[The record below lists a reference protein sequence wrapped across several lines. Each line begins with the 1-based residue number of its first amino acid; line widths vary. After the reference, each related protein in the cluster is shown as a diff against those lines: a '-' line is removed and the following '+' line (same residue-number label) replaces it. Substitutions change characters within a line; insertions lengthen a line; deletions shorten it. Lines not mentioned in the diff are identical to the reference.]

1 MTRAAVLGC
10 FFVVALA
17 SCGATQSPQPQS
29 IELGAEV
36 TLAPGASAAFKPAGI
51 VVQFVGI
58 AADSRCPRDVT
69 CMWAGEVK
77 AIISIRNAQQPPVR
91 HEMLEGGHATSGDY
105 RISLV
110 RVLPEPVS
118 SAKIPPENYRA
129 TLQLQKI

>member
-1 MTRAAVLGC
+1 MSRAAVLGC
-10 FFVVALA
+10 FFAMALA
-17 SCGATQSPQPQS
+17 SCGATQSPKPQS

-51 VVQFVGI
+51 VVQFVGV

-91 HEMLEGGHATSGDY
+91 HEMLEGGHSTSGDY
-105 RISLV
+105 RVTLV
-110 RVLPEPVS
+110 RVLPEPVA
-118 SAKIPPENYRA
+118 SAKIPAQDYRA
-129 TLQLQKI
+129 TLQFQKI